1 MQQLSLSDVEIA
13 LTKAREELFAYE
25 RRLFCA
31 QSEARQAIVQARAQ
45 IAQSLALIVR
55 VDAVISTTCYGRPA
69 SSIVRFMQQGVFEP
83 AAVTIMSEAFDMAS
97 KELHD
102 TGQPDLVLEVMAGR
116 IARLASTGEFNLLRL
131 RDAALAGL
139 ATRPSPQ
146 AEKRELSPA

>member
-45 IAQSLALIVR
+45 IAQSLAL
-55 VDAVISTTCYGRPA
+55 
-69 SSIVRFMQQGVFEP
+69 IVRFMQQGVFEP